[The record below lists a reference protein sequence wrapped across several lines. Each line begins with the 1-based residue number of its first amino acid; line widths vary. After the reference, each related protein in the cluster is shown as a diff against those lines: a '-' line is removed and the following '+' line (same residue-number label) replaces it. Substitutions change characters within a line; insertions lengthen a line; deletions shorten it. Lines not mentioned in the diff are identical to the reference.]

1 MNDDKG
7 GDVANHIFDDLP
19 KPPAKTARPKLTME
33 ETMKQMDEA
42 AVLAAAELNKDYV
55 NWTARDVVV
64 WWAKW
69 YLKAG
74 HKRLGRILVAKS
86 KGK

>member
-1 MNDDKG
+1 MADDDFLKQPEDKSKKTTEELMKEMDDAAIAAG
-7 GDVANHIFDDLP
+7 VELTKEYAN
-19 KPPAKTARPKLTME
+19 
-33 ETMKQMDEA
+33 
-42 AVLAAAELNKDYV
+42 
-55 NWTARDVVV
+55 WSARDLVV

>member
-1 MNDDKG
+1 MSE
-7 GDVANHIFDDLP
+7 IFDDFP
-19 KPPAKTARPKLTME
+19 KAPEAKGKKTTE
-33 ETMKQMDEA
+33 ELMKDMDAA
-42 AVLAAAELNKDYV
+42 AVAAGEELNKDYA
-55 NWTARDVVV
+55 NWSARDLVV

>member
-1 MNDDKG
+1 MSG
-7 GDVANHIFDDLP
+7 EIFDDFAKAPEP
-19 KPPAKTARPKLTME
+19 KGKAKKTTE
-33 ETMKQMDEA
+33 ELMKEMDEA
-42 AVLAAAELNKDYV
+42 AVLAATEFNKEFA
-55 NWTARDVVV
+55 NWSARDVVV

-69 YLKAG
+69 YLKSG

>member
-1 MNDDKG
+1 MSEIFNDFDQPPEPLKKTSKEKKSTEQIMKEMN
-7 GDVANHIFDDLP
+7 
-19 KPPAKTARPKLTME
+19 
-33 ETMKQMDEA
+33 EA
-42 AVLAAAELNKDYV
+42 AVLAAAEFNKEYV
-55 NWTARDVVV
+55 NWTGRDVVV

-74 HKRLGRILVAKS
+74 HKRLGRILVAKA

>member
-1 MNDDKG
+1 MSGEVFNG
-7 GDVANHIFDDLP
+7 FD
-19 KPPAKTARPKLTME
+19 KPPEPPKKAFSREKKSTE
-33 ETMKQMDEA
+33 EIMKEMNEA
-42 AVLAAAELNKDYV
+42 AVLAGAEFTKEYA

-74 HKRLGRILVAKS
+74 HKRLGRILVAKA

>member
-1 MNDDKG
+1 MSE
-7 GDVANHIFDDLP
+7 IFDDFP
-19 KPPAKTARPKLTME
+19 KPPE
-33 ETMKQMDEA
+33 EKGKKSTEELMKEMDGA
-42 AVLAAAELNKDYV
+42 AVQAGEELNKDYA
-55 NWTARDVVV
+55 NWSARDLVV

>member
-1 MNDDKG
+1 MADIFND
-7 GDVANHIFDDLP
+7 FP
-19 KPPAKTARPKLTME
+19 KPPEPKKAKPQKSTE
-33 ETMKQMDEA
+33 EIMKEMNEA
-42 AVLAAAELNKDYV
+42 AALAAAEFNKEYV
-55 NWTARDVVV
+55 HWTARDVVV

-74 HKRLGRILVAKS
+74 HKRLGRIMVTKS